1 MATGFEYVI
10 EPYDIALDIHIRV
23 LNRIAHTGLGSQV
36 DHNVEVVFRKQ
47 FVNQFTVGNIAF
59 YGFIMDARRFQL
71 IQFIQA
77 VYFQRRILV
86 VVQVVDTY
94 YDSALHLGK
103 QPVHQVAANKP
114 GMTRHQNGL
123 AIKVNLLHI
132 LVVFYF
138 SIKLTFNSPLTG
150 SANAASAISQCIL
163 KFWQLEEST

>member
-1 MATGFEYVI
+1 MTTRLKDVI
-10 EPYDIALDIHIRV
+10 EPNDIALDIHIRV
-23 LNRIAHTGLGSQV
+23 LNGIAHTGLGCQV

-103 QPVHQVAANKP
+103 QPVHQVAANKS
-114 GMTRHQNGL
+114 GMTPHQNSL
-123 AIKVNLLHI
+123 AVKVNFLHCI
-132 LVVFYF
+132 FIYF
-138 SIKLTFNSPLTG
+138 CSF
-150 SANAASAISQCIL
+150 
-163 KFWQLEEST
+163 